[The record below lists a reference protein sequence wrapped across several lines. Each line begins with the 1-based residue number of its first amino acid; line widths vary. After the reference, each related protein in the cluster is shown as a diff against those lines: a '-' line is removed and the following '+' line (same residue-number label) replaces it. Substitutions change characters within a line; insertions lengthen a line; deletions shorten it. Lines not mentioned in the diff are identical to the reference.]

1 MGSVTIVGNLSRVY
15 FDWASREQKQGNQ
28 NRKSEQRKSLNESQK
43 EFKSEKRQ
51 SKYLSAG
58 KRERPNCDAVQ
69 FCILLVEKLAHAFLI
84 NHRAEQGK
92 LAKSSLIS
100 DTQWKIARYF

>member
-1 MGSVTIVGNLSRVY
+1 MIGRGKNKSKAIKTV
-15 FDWASREQKQGNQ
+15 NQ
-28 NRKSEQRKSLNESQK
+28 NKEKSLDKSQK
-43 EFKSEKRQ
+43 ELKSEKRK

-58 KRERPNCDAVQ
+58 KRERPSCDAVQ

-92 LAKSSLIS
+92 LARSRLIS
-100 DTQWKIARYF
+100 DTH

>member
-1 MGSVTIVGNLSRVY
+1 MY
-15 FDWASREQKQGNQ
+15 FDWASQEQKQGNQ

-43 EFKSEKRQ
+43 KSEKRQ
-51 SKYLSAG
+51 NKYLSAG
-58 KRERPNCDAVQ
+58 KCERPNCDAVQ

-92 LAKSSLIS
+92 LAKSRLIS
-100 DTQWKIARYF
+100 DTQ